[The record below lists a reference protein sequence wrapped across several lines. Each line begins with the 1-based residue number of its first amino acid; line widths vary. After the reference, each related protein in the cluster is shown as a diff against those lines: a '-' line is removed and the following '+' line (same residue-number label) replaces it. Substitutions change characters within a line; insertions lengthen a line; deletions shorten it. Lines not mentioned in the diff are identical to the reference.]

1 MRAGTFD
8 LSRDDGATLHVYR
21 WAPDAAGARGVVQI
35 AHGLAE
41 HAGRY
46 ARVAQVLTD
55 AGFVVYA
62 NDHRGHGKSARREE
76 DLGHFADRHGF
87 AALVADLRAL
97 NRRIAE
103 TEPGAPI
110 VLFGHSMGAM
120 LTEAYLVQHGAT
132 LAGAVLS
139 GASGHAGLLAVIGRG
154 MARAE
159 RLRLGPRGRSPI
171 LQAMSF
177 SGFNRGF
184 EGRTPFDWLSR
195 DAAEVD
201 AYAADP
207 RCGFA
212 LTTQAWL
219 DVLDGVR
226 VTEDRAAM
234 RNIPRELPL
243 YVFSGADDPV
253 GHRTRGPRWVLDAYQ
268 DAGLAR
274 VTHKFYPG
282 GRHEMLNEINRDEV
296 HADLVAWLGGFV
308 RSRASA
314 PAAADR

>member
-1 MRAGTFD
+1 MREGTFE
-8 LSRDDGATLHVYR
+8 LPRDDGATLFVYR
-21 WAPDAAGARGVVQI
+21 WAPDAASARGVVQI
-35 AHGLAE
+35 AHGLSE

-46 ARVAQVLTD
+46 ARVAEVLTR

-62 NDHRGHGKSARREE
+62 DDHRGHGKTARRDE
-76 DLGHFADRHGF
+76 DLGHFADRNGF
-87 AALVADLRAL
+87 AKVVADLRAL
-97 NRRIAE
+97 NRRIGEA
-103 TEPGAPI
+103 EPGVPV

-120 LTEAYLVQHGAT
+120 LTQAYVLQHGST
-132 LAGAVLS
+132 LAGALLS
-139 GASGHAGLLAVIGRG
+139 GASGHAGALASVGRVI
-154 MARAE
+154 ARAE
-159 RLRLGPRGRSPI
+159 RLRLGMRGRSAL
-171 LQAMSF
+171 LQSMSF

-195 DAAEVD
+195 DTTEVD

-212 LTTQAWL
+212 LTVQGWL

-234 RNIPRELPL
+234 RSIPRELPIH
-243 YVFSGADDPV
+243 VFSGAEDPV
-253 GHRTRGPRWVLDAYQ
+253 GHRTRGPQWVLDAYR

-282 GRHEMLNEINRDEV
+282 GRHEMLNETNRDEV
-296 HADLVAWLGGFV
+296 HSDLVAWLDGIV
-308 RSRASA
+308 RPRASA
-314 PAAADR
+314 PH